1 MRWPNWIAA
10 NFNRKIHCTV
20 ESIDVCEY
28 SKKQLQCLML
38 KELLKQWMTASSPVK
53 INKVLFKERM
63 NAIPTVTKTDTL
75 LQGSDGCN

>member
-1 MRWPNWIAA
+1 M
-10 NFNRKIHCTV
+10 HCTV
-20 ESIDVCEY
+20 ESIDACEY

-53 INKVLFKERM
+53 INKVLFKEWM
-63 NAIPTVTKTDTL
+63 NATPTVTKTDTL